1 MEDADQSVSELP
13 ALARAFRTGAG
24 DAQKRA
30 FVVWGDS
37 IRFGAVPICPA
48 SRYHSSMAAT
58 IRIGADDRSRVPL
71 ARLDVLPSQEF
82 LAERQDDGS
91 ILLVPVTLIPT
102 RELALWENPE
112 LRRSVMTGVA
122 EAAAGLIETDN
133 DFLRD
138 LNASPGADDDEEGE

>member
-1 MEDADQSVSELP
+1 
-13 ALARAFRTGAG
+13 
-24 DAQKRA
+24 
-30 FVVWGDS
+30 
-37 IRFGAVPICPA
+37 
-48 SRYHSSMAAT
+48 MATT
-58 IRIGADDRSRVPL
+58 IRIGTDDRSRVPL
-71 ARLDVLPSQEF
+71 ARLDVPPSQEF

-138 LNASPGADDDEEGE
+138 LSASPEADDDEEGE

>member
-1 MEDADQSVSELP
+1 M
-13 ALARAFRTGAG
+13 
-24 DAQKRA
+24 
-30 FVVWGDS
+30 VWGDS
-37 IRFGAVPICPA
+37 IRGQCPSA
-48 SRYHSSMAAT
+48 PRIGTIDSMATT
-58 IRIGADDRSRVPL
+58 IRIGTDDRSRVPL

-102 RELALWENPE
+102 RELALWENSD

-138 LNASPGADDDEEGE
+138 LNASPGSDDDEEGE